1 MMKYTYSLHIA
12 FISFLML
19 LGCSDRLE
27 PEGSIENTIDSNK
40 EEIEQLGEEIFERD
54 SISVVERK
62 KELIIKFYDK
72 IGYKMIDR
80 VLTDRVYKSSPEN
93 KIVLKSISLNEFNSK
108 LKNGTESEKNVK
120 LYVKSLVKYRDML
133 FLDLAKDSIY
143 KGLDNILKSRFY
155 IDTIVGKERISNELY
170 IKLNDEIKAN
180 IDTLKNDI
188 EELDLKG
195 NQKPLENLVKEEN
208 GITIPDEGKNKF
220 KKLIEFIKKQGLL
233 FLILLLVSI
242 ILNILQYI
250 FYKKKRR
257 QLNSKLSKATEKLA
271 SIKTKPENKS
281 DDVFKPKPSKLSDHI
296 VKNKIENAYETM
308 HKTLLHN
315 YHRNCVEDQEVTY
328 NTLLSDT
335 IASARSERFTSEQE
349 LTSYISKQIQKHRAL
364 LESDIQECV
373 SQDVAIQQ
381 IHARIT
387 TEDFL
392 PTINTA
398 IIPESEVRA
407 KVQLLRQ
414 NLINELPLTTTQE
427 VLSGIINDFKQSI
440 ETHLH
445 KMLQENLV
453 FYFPFADVRG
463 ALSDEKKSKTKARDS
478 ALQLSLSPDNVTQAT
493 FHLLLD
499 QEQMMQAGIMSYD
512 SLLLPICELKP
523 ENFNSSG
530 TRIEEIGTQGGTM
543 TLEDGKWRVK
553 DKLPIKIV

>member
-1 MMKYTYSLHIA
+1 MKYTYSLYVV

-233 FLILLLVSI
+233 FLILLLVNI

-308 HKTLLHN
+308 HKTLLYN
-315 YHRNCVEDQEVTY
+315 YHRDCVEDQEVTY

-335 IASARSERFTSEQE
+335 IAAARSERFTSEQE

-364 LESDIQECV
+364 LEIDIQECV
-373 SQDVAIQQ
+373 SQDMAIQQ
-381 IHARIT
+381 IHTRIT

-427 VLSGIINDFKQSI
+427 VLSGIINDFKKSI

-478 ALQLSLSPDNVTQAT
+478 ALQLSLSSDNITQAT

-553 DKLPIKIV
+553 EKLSIKIV

>member
-1 MMKYTYSLHIA
+1 MKYTYSLHIA